1 MNRVEPVRNWP
12 GVKKGAG
19 RSRLHRVERVAKVSE
34 RREGNRMV
42 TVRVGGQA
50 LSLFADTGCKNT
62 IITPRQYKQCMGEVE
77 AVDTRLRAW
86 GSKTYLDIKGMIETT
101 LVAGGGA
108 KTRSKVYIVD
118 GYKPEGLLGDTDA
131 EELGIIAFNGDG
143 KKVEDVRL
151 MVADLRKAGI
161 NVKTDRPRVKEA
173 TEGEMAETMR
183 IVNDYKG
190 SSITDRIGKVKTEP
204 IKLEYRANFQPIQ
217 PP

>member
-1 MNRVEPVRNWP
+1 M
-12 GVKKGAG
+12 
-19 RSRLHRVERVAKVSE
+19 AKVSE

-77 AVDTRLRAW
+77 AADTRLRAW

-131 EELGIIAFNGDG
+131 EELGIITFNGDG
-143 KKVEDVRL
+143 KKVEKVRL
-151 MVADLRKAGI
+151 MVVALSPEGFSASS
-161 NVKTDRPRVKEA
+161 RVS
-173 TEGEMAETMR
+173 TL
-183 IVNDYKG
+183 
-190 SSITDRIGKVKTEP
+190 KVEQGNRQSESCVP
-204 IKLEYRANFQPIQ
+204 SGRS
-217 PP
+217 